1 MIGEF
6 GEVYVMDWGVEAVAG
21 TPGFRAPEAVL
32 DKLSDIYSLGAL
44 LNFLVSTRSVDAV
57 MAVANKAMS
66 AQRANRYPSIGEF
79 LNDIDRFEQGLAVEA
94 WSEPIGH
101 RIRRFASR
109 NAVLLWL
116 LAAYTAA
123 KFLLF
128 FLQRR

>member
-1 MIGEF
+1 
-6 GEVYVMDWGVEAVAG
+6 MDWGVEAVAG

-32 DKLSDIYSLGAL
+32 NHLSDVYSLGAL
-44 LNFLVSTRSVDAV
+44 LKFLMRTRSTPAV
-57 MAVANKAMS
+57 TAIAEKAT
-66 AQRANRYPSIGEF
+66 RAEPVQRYPSISALLF
-79 LNDIDRFEQGLAVEA
+79 DIDRYEQGLAVEA

-101 RIRRFASR
+101 RIRRLASR

-116 LAAYTAA
+116 LAAYTAV